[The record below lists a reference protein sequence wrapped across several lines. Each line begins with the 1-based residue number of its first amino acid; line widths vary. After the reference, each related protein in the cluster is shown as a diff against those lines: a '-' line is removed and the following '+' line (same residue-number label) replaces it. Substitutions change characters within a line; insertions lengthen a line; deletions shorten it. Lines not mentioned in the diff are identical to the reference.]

1 MKHSALLLP
10 ISHMAPSPVK
20 GRTII
25 FIVVGPRIS
34 IVVGPILT
42 KHPFRFRLQPLYF
55 LKITA
60 SGLYLFDIGPY

>member
-1 MKHSALLLP
+1 MKHSVPLLP

-20 GRTII
+20 ERTII
-25 FIVVGPRIS
+25 F

-55 LKITA
+55 LEITA